1 MELKGISEMLNTRY
15 DYMLSVV
22 QIIKPKKLI
31 EVGISRG
38 IRAAQLI
45 QLSQKFNHDIEY
57 LGFDVFDTK
66 DSEFHRI
73 VGNGKKVASMQQIYE
88 FLSKSCE
95 RVSLIQGTTEETLW
109 GKSFQGDLVFIDGDH
124 RLESITKDFE
134 SLKNSKLIVLDDYYI
149 NGQYKE
155 FDTKY
160 YGCNG
165 LVNKFNREEFCIS
178 PPSLDLPEIRLVFYS
193 SNKEI
198 INLLNKFFNN

>member
-1 MELKGISEMLNTRY
+1 
-15 DYMLSVV
+15 MLSVL

-38 IRAAQLI
+38 IRASQLI
-45 QLSQKFNHDIEY
+45 QLSQKFNQDIEY

-66 DSEFHRI
+66 DSEFHRM

-88 FLSKSCE
+88 FLSKLCE

-124 RLESITKDFE
+124 RLVSIINDFE

-155 FDTKY
+155 FDAKY

-165 LVNKFNREEFCIS
+165 LVEKFSSDKFCIS

-193 SNKEI
+193 NDKEL
-198 INLLNKFFNN
+198 INLLKSFFKI